1 MFRDRRD
8 AGLQLSQRL
17 KYYKEQ
23 SEVLVL
29 SLPRGGVV
37 TGFEIARFLNV
48 PLDVISVRKLGFP
61 GQPELAIGAVS
72 ETGTV
77 LLNHSII
84 ATFDIPDEYI
94 RQEIS
99 RQKEEIARRIHLYR
113 KGRGIEKLEG
123 KVIILVDDGVA
134 TGATMK
140 TAIATLREE
149 KVNKLIVALPVAPP
163 ETADELKRLA
173 DEFICIEVPLYFP
186 SVGTYY
192 QDFSQVTD
200 SEVIGILKESGVE
213 EAARG

>member
-8 AGLQLSQRL
+8 AGFQLSQRL
-17 KYYKEQ
+17 KHYKGQ
-23 SEVLVL
+23 RDVLVL

-37 TGFEIARFLNV
+37 TGFEIARFLSV
-48 PLDVISVRKLGFP
+48 PLDVMIVRKLGFP
-61 GQPELAIGAVS
+61 GQPELAIGAIS

-94 RQEIS
+94 RQEIA
-99 RQKEEIARRIHLYR
+99 RQKEEIAHRTNLYR
-113 KGRGIEKLEG
+113 KGRKIEKPEG
-123 KVIILVDDGVA
+123 KAIILVDDGVA

-140 TAIATLREE
+140 TAVVTLREE
-149 KVNKLIVALPVAPP
+149 KANKLIVALPVAPP

-173 DEFICIEVPLYFP
+173 DEFICIEVPLDFL

-192 QDFSQVTD
+192 QEFSQVTD
-200 SEVIGILKESGVE
+200 NEVVGMLQEFGI
-213 EAARG
+213 EAAASG

>member
-48 PLDVISVRKLGFP
+48 PLDVIIVRKLGFP